1 MHVLLVGSQEYPM
14 YAPAWARG
22 LRELGI
28 KVTVLDW
35 TESLSR
41 GVMGRLERRF
51 LFGPGINRAKRKL
64 LEVADDVRADVVL
77 LYAVPVLDIATIKHL
92 SRLGWVTGY
101 HNDDPF
107 GQYRSNP
114 SLKAWR
120 KLIPYFQ
127 SHHVFRSKNV
137 GDYHRCGIELVK
149 ELHHFYLPWLHRP
162 VVLKDSEKTCY
173 DNDIVF
179 VGHAELDSRMSYL
192 DALVSNGLQVKVYGG
207 TKYWQ
212 RYLPSKLKN
221 VFGNI
226 VPVYEDEYAKTIAGS
241 KISLAF
247 FSRANHDDYTTRVF
261 EIPAMGGFLMCER
274 TSVMQDLYKEDSEAV
289 MFSSREELIEK
300 CNWYLKNDDKRIE
313 IANAGRARC
322 ISSGYD
328 VVSRMK
334 QWVDDIENWSHKTYE
349 DQ

>member
-28 KVTVLDW
+28 KVTALDW

-51 LFGPGINRAKRKL
+51 LFGPGINRAKSKL
-64 LEVADDVRADVVL
+64 LEIANDVRADIVL
-77 LYAVPVLDIATIKHL
+77 LYAVPVIDVATIKQL
-92 SRLGWVTGY
+92 SGWAWVTGY

-107 GQYRSNP
+107 GQHRSIP

-120 KLIPYFQ
+120 RSIPYFQ
-127 SHHVFRSKNV
+127 SHHVFRAKNV
-137 GDYHRCGIELVK
+137 GDYRRCGVELVK
-149 ELHHFYLPWLHRP
+149 ELHHFYLPWMHRP
-162 VVLKDSEKTCY
+162 VVLKGPDKVCY

-179 VGHAELDSRMSYL
+179 VGHAEHDSRMSYL
-192 DALVSNGLQVKVYGG
+192 DALVSSGLKVKVYGG

-212 RYLPSKLKN
+212 RYLPSELKN
-221 VFGNI
+221 VLGNI
-226 VPVYEDEYAKTIAGS
+226 VPVYEDEYAKTIAGA

-247 FSRANHDDYTTRVF
+247 FSKANHDDYTTRVF

-274 TSVMQDLYKEDSEAV
+274 TSLMQDLYREDLEAV
-289 MFSSREELIEK
+289 MFSSKEELIEK
-300 CNWYLKNDDKRIE
+300 CNWYLKNDNKRIE
-313 IANAGRARC
+313 IANAGRSRC

-334 QWVDDIENWSHKTYE
+334 QWIEDIETWSDKTY
-349 DQ
+349 DHQ

>member
-28 KVTVLDW
+28 KVTALDW

-41 GVMGRLERRF
+41 GVIGRFERRF
-51 LFGPGINRAKRKL
+51 LFGPGINRAKSKL
-64 LEVADDVRADVVL
+64 LHVANDVRADVVL
-77 LYAVPVLDIATIKHL
+77 LYAVPVIDVATIKQL
-92 SRLGWVTGY
+92 SRRAWVTGY

-107 GQYRSNP
+107 GEHRSSP

-120 KLIPYFQ
+120 ISIPYFQ
-127 SHHVFRSKNV
+127 SHHVFRKKNIS
-137 GDYHRCGIELVK
+137 DYRRCGVELVK
-149 ELHHFYLPWLHRP
+149 ELHHFYLPWMHRP
-162 VVLKDSEKTCY
+162 VVLKGPDNVCY

-179 VGHAELDSRMSYL
+179 VGHAEPDSRMSYL

-226 VPVYEDEYAKTIAGS
+226 VPVYEDEYAKTIAGA

-261 EIPAMGGFLMCER
+261 EIPAMGSFLMCER
-274 TSVMQDLYKEDSEAV
+274 TSLMQDLYREDLEAV
-289 MFSSREELIEK
+289 MFSSTEELIEK
-300 CNWYLKNDDKRIE
+300 CNWYLKHDKKRIE
-313 IANAGRARC
+313 IANAGRSRC

-334 QWVDDIENWSHKTYE
+334 QWVEDIETWSHKTYE
-349 DQ
+349 HQ